1 MKKLKYL
8 MMAAVCVLFAS
19 CMGDSYAEPAETGS
33 APYGN
38 NELTETNVISIAQ
51 LKSKFA
57 NYIAT
62 DYRDGISYAKVT
74 DDIKIKA
81 IVTSSDVAGNIYQEL
96 ALQDATGA
104 IIVSV
109 AQGGLHGALPIGT
122 EVLVSL
128 KDLYV
133 GNYGKQAQIGVPS
146 VNAAGATTI
155 GRISRTVWDQ
165 HYKILSS
172 GNKVEPTEFASGTN
186 ATTWDL
192 DTDGGKLGVIRNV
205 SFKSSNSSKVTD
217 TFADANGGAG
227 SISWTLNEQ
236 DGRKVIVYNSNFAKF
251 ANSKVPTGKVDIVG
265 IFKRFNNQWE
275 IIIRSLDDVKP
286 VAPPE
291 KAIYSNSF
299 AEAPTDW
306 TLDQGTLPS
315 GITFVWKWVS
325 PTYGMKATAYVN
337 GKRYETHAR
346 ATSPLID
353 LTKVKK
359 ATLTFEHAARYFG
372 DFDKELKV
380 QASTD
385 GKNWKDLVIDKKPTG
400 ENWDFVTAK
409 ADLKAYCGKKIY
421 ISFFYNSTETTAA
434 TWEFKNLVVK

>member
-155 GRISRTVWDQ
+155 GRISRAVWDQ
-165 HYKILSS
+165 HYKILST

-227 SISWTLNEQ
+227 SVSWTLNEQ

-275 IIIRSLDDVKP
+275 IVIRSLDDIK
-286 VAPPE
+286 AAE
-291 KAIYSNSF
+291 KVDPFKGLPGKGDGTQAN
-299 AEAPTDW
+299 P
-306 TLDQGTLPS
+306 LD
-315 GITFVWKWVS
+315 ITR
-325 PTYGMKATAYVN
+325 ALAYAKLN
-337 GKRYETHAR
+337 
-346 ATSPLID
+346 
-353 LTKVKK
+353 KK
-359 ATLTFEHAARYFG
+359 EIKFRL
-372 DFDKELKV
+372 
-380 QASTD
+380 
-385 GKNWKDLVIDKKPTG
+385 
-400 ENWDFVTAK
+400 
-409 ADLKAYCGKKIY
+409 
-421 ISFFYNSTETTAA
+421 
-434 TWEFKNLVVK
+434 

>member
-8 MMAAVCVLFAS
+8 MMAAVCALFAS

-62 DYRDGISYAKVT
+62 DYRDGVSYAKVT

-81 IVTSSDVAGNIYQEL
+81 IVTSSDVAGNIYQEV

-109 AQGGLHGALPIGT
+109 AQGGQHGPLPIGT

-133 GNYGKQAQIGVPS
+133 GNYGKQAQIGVTS

-155 GRISRTVWDQ
+155 GRISRAVWDQ
-165 HYKILSS
+165 HYKILST

-192 DTDGGKLGVIRNV
+192 DTDGGKLGIIRNV

-227 SISWTLNEQ
+227 SVSWTLNEQ

-275 IIIRSLDDVKP
+275 IIIRSLDDIKP
-286 VAPPE
+286 AE
-291 KAIYSNSF
+291 KVDPFKGLPGKGDGTQANPLDITRALAYAKLNKKDANTYYIKGTISQIDEVSTQYGNARYYLSNDGTT
-299 AEAPTDW
+299 TDQLQVFRGLYLNGDKFTDSSQISVGKKVLILG
-306 TLDQGTLPS
+306 TLD
-315 GITFVWKWVS
+315 F
-325 PTYGMKATAYVN
+325 
-337 GKRYETHAR
+337 YET
-346 ATSPLID
+346 TSTPQ
-353 LTKVKK
+353 VG
-359 ATLTFEHAARYFG
+359 RN
-372 DFDKELKV
+372 
-380 QASTD
+380 S
-385 GKNWKDLVIDKKPTG
+385 
-400 ENWDFVTAK
+400 
-409 ADLKAYCGKKIY
+409 KI
-421 ISFFYNSTETTAA
+421 ISIN
-434 TWEFKNLVVK
+434 